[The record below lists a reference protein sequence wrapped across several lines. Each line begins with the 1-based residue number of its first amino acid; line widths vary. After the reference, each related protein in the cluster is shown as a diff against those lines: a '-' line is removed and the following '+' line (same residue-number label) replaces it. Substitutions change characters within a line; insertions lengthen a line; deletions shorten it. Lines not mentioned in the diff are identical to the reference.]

1 MKYLLIYIGTI
12 FLLMG
17 CKKPYEPRSVK
28 DANSF
33 LVVEGVINGNPGAVT
48 TISLSRLRKLSD
60 TSYNIPEFN
69 ASVVIEQE
77 AGSMFTLQ
85 QRDSGFYSSDNLVL
99 DASKRYRLLIN
110 TADGNT
116 YASDFTAML
125 QTPDIDSV
133 TWEQHND
140 LMLYVNTH
148 DPLNETHYY
157 RWDYVETWEYH
168 SFYNSEIEYEN
179 DTVVYLHT
187 TSNHVCWKSAN
198 STEISLDNTVALSS
212 DVISHTKIGTIPRNS
227 QKGSERYSALVKQ
240 YALSQEAYHYWQ
252 ILQKVSQQLG
262 TLFDVQPSQLQGNI
276 HSLSD
281 PSEPVIGYIS
291 ASTIPEK
298 RIFVDHHSLT
308 DWKEFDGNYCDI
320 LGTAIVQRD
329 IVHYLFSEGY
339 YAPYYFT
346 GLGVVTYTW
355 SECVDCRKLG
365 GTTTKPSFW

>member
-1 MKYLLIYIGTI
+1 MKYLSIYIGAI
-12 FLLMG
+12 FFLIG
-17 CKKPYEPRSVK
+17 CKKPYEPRSITE
-28 DANSF
+28 ANSY
-33 LVVEGVINGNPGAVT
+33 LVVEGVINGNPNAVT

-60 TSYNIPEFN
+60 TAYNIPEFN
-69 ASVVIEQE
+69 ASVMIEQE
-77 AGSMFTLQ
+77 AGSMFALQ
-85 QRDSGFYSSDNLVL
+85 QRDSGLYSSENLTL
-99 DASKRYRLLIN
+99 DASKRYRLLVN
-110 TADGNT
+110 TADGNR
-116 YASDFTAML
+116 YVSDFTSML
-125 QTPDIDSV
+125 QTPEIDSV

-140 LMLYVNTH
+140 LMLFVNTH

-168 SFYNSEIEYEN
+168 SFYNSIIRYEN
-179 DTVVYLHT
+179 DSVIYDTNNSTHI
-187 TSNHVCWKSAN
+187 CWKSGN
-198 STEISLDNTVALSS
+198 STEISLDNTVALSN

-240 YALSQEAYHYWQ
+240 YALSQEAYQYWQ
-252 ILQKVSQQLG
+252 ILQKISQQLG

-276 HSLSD
+276 HSLSN

-298 RIFVDHHSLT
+298 RIFVDHSSLT

-320 LGTAIVQRD
+320 INTAQNQPD
-329 IVHYLFSEGY
+329 IVRYLISSG
-339 YAPYYFT
+339 YAPYYFVAA
-346 GLGVVTYTW
+346 GVFTYTW